1 MNEKNASY
9 DNFSNVK
16 FELRKSV
23 FNEIIYLFIISVKK
37 FVLCGYLI
45 NNKLHGKQ
53 LRFTIYQSNI
63 FKLKKIVAIC
73 F

>member
-23 FNEIIYLFIISVKK
+23 FNEIIYLFVISV
-37 FVLCGYLI
+37 VNIMEYCG
-45 NNKLHGKQ
+45 KETK
-53 LRFTIYQSNI
+53 S
-63 FKLKKIVAIC
+63 
-73 F
+73 